1 MGVWVELSSVLYDII
16 EWEMCIYDLRQRD
29 LFWDVISIYAYTEHN
44 TALTTEDFRSF
55 DLHMY

>member
-29 LFWDVISIYAYTEHN
+29 QGMQREL
-44 TALTTEDFRSF
+44 L
-55 DLHMY
+55 